1 MTRKIVAFI
10 GTKGSGK
17 STAAAAME
25 SLDFTE
31 YKFAD
36 ELKAMLRTLLMMR
49 GLTYSQAQRRVE
61 GDLKEEPSPFLDG
74 HTPRY
79 AMQTIGTEWG
89 RWLMGP
95 DFWLGGL
102 LARLPFDGNIVISD
116 ARFPNEI
123 EALRSVGAYIVKIE
137 RPGNGVSRITR
148 LRRWLARSPY
158 LAFLDN
164 RHVSEIFADQ
174 FDEADEVLLNDFHTA
189 EDFQDVVR
197 AVVGHMVRDDI

>member
-197 AVVGHMVRDDI
+197 AVVGHMVRDDA